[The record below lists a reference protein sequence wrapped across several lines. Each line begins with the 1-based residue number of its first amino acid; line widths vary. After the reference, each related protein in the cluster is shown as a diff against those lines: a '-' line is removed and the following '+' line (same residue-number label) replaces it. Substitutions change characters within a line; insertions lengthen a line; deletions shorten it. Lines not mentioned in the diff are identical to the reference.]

1 MRRSFHTGFSVMM
14 AAVLLVGFQNCGAP
28 ASGSSAQSST
38 ASDAARIAAISK
50 SANNLRAQLYASAP
64 QGSTGGGLNSGLPS
78 LQDMQSQLQDQLAQ
92 LQQIAGNSNSPV
104 ITDLAQ
110 QTQNQVKNILEQV
123 QQQMPGTQNQIPP
136 IPEGTNL
143 PSIGG
148 IPTSSSPPLS
158 SISTPE
164 SGGSF
169 AQSASNGD
177 VTASNSPVTT
187 ISSPITQT
195 NSCAI
200 TQISESNSGNNFI
213 QNSICQQGNQSSI
226 GISGGNVSNQAASQ
240 R

>member
-1 MRRSFHTGFSVMM
+1 MRRSFRIGFSVVMV
-14 AAVLLVGFQNCGAP
+14 AVLLVGFQNCGAP
-28 ASGSSAQSST
+28 ASSSSAQSST

-64 QGSTGGGLNSGLPS
+64 QGSTGDGLNSGLPS

-123 QQQMPGTQNQIPP
+123 QQQMPGT
-136 IPEGTNL
+136 
-143 PSIGG
+143 
-148 IPTSSSPPLS
+148 PTSSSPPLS

-177 VTASNSPVTT
+177 VTVSNSPVTT
-187 ISSPITQT
+187 TSSPITQT